1 MSKRKTSAFDF
12 EDGGRRYSCRVEAP
26 RAGMDAWWWFDVTG
40 ERNERHAPFR
50 AEATDTTDAIQARVV
65 AYYDD
70 LLARR
75 AAPAQ
80 GRWHQRGRPA
90 AAAGAPAADPAPTT

>member
-1 MSKRKTSAFDF
+1 MIEAPSNFTFVDHDRTFT
-12 EDGGRRYSCRVEAP
+12 CRVEAARHAP
-26 RAGMDAWWWFDVTG
+26 AEAWWWFNVST
-40 ERNERHAPFR
+40 ERYERHAPFR
-50 AEATDTTDAIQARVV
+50 AAATDTPGDVQARVV

-80 GRWHQRGRPA
+80 PRWGRRTT
-90 AAAGAPAADPAPTT
+90 PAADPAPTT